1 MTRVLVVDDSRIA
14 RSILESSVAASK
26 DYTLV
31 RSLESAENAVVFCM
45 SGRVDLVLMDVYT
58 LGGESGLEAAAKIKK
73 QYPRIKIIIVTSM
86 PEESFIRRAKEAG
99 CESFWYKDVG
109 EAEILDVMNRTM
121 AGESVYPEKTP
132 SVKIG
137 FADSL
142 EFTPKELEVLRLL
155 SSYKNYRDLAD
166 RLGITERT
174 VRYHINNM
182 LEKTGYETPMQLAF
196 DVAQKGF
203 VVTFKDEG

>member
-1 MTRVLVVDDSRIA
+1 MTNVLVVDDSRTA

-26 DYTLV
+26 NYTLV
-31 RSLESAENAVVFCM
+31 RSLESAENAVVYCM

-73 QYPRIKIIIVTSM
+73 RYPRIKIIIVTSM
-86 PEESFIRRAKEAG
+86 PEESFIRRAKAAG

-109 EAEILDVMNRTM
+109 EEKILEVMDRTM
-121 AGESVYPEKTP
+121 AGESIYPEKTP
-132 SVKIG
+132 TVKIG
-137 FADSL
+137 LADSV

-155 SSYKNYRDLAD
+155 TCCKNYRELGD

-174 VRYHINNM
+174 VRYHVNNM
-182 LEKTGYETPMQLAF
+182 LEKTGYETPMQLTF

-203 VVTFKDEG
+203 VVTFKQEL

>member
-14 RSILESSVAASK
+14 RSILESTVAASK
-26 DYTLV
+26 EYTLV
-31 RSLESAENAVVFCM
+31 GSLESAENAVVFCM

-73 QYPRIKIIIVTSM
+73 RYPHIKIIIVTSM
-86 PEESFIRRAKEAG
+86 PEESFIRKAKEAG

-121 AGESVYPEKTP
+121 AGESVYPDKTP

-155 SSYKNYRDLAD
+155 SSYKNYRELAD
-166 RLGITERT
+166 KLGITERT

-203 VVTFKDEG
+203 VVIFKDEG